1 MNIRKFLI
9 LLLSAAVIISLLLFT
24 VISNQYMNEY
34 FDDYIDSTY
43 QDNVDSIIEFARLTL
58 TEGHQQRSILRSY
71 VKDPIY
77 YIEIADFSGEI
88 VSSSSMGINTAFT
101 YDPDTM
107 TIESFDVQ
115 SGNETVG
122 TVSITRENSARSTET
137 HKLFNKALLFGAII
151 SLAVTVVVIGIIL
164 FALIRS
170 ISNNIDEIIEYATEG
185 DGVVKQS
192 KIEELNT
199 ITKAI
204 KSYRVKLALKEQV
217 KKQKFDKLLHDTKTP
232 LTIIKSQL
240 EGVTD
245 GVYEIDRSRAA
256 SMIES
261 VDNLDSMLKNITNII
276 EDVPVQDETE
286 LIEIDYSDEIE
297 KIVKSISAKYRKK
310 GLEINFKKEKLNI
323 KTNKELLNHAV
334 YNLLI
339 NAYKYTNKGGVE
351 VTLDNDKKTITVKDS
366 GMGIAPEDMLHIFE
380 PYYRGANTK
389 GIKGEGL
396 GLSNAKDNIEKAG
409 GRIEAESRINEFTEF
424 KIFF

>member
-24 VISNQYMNEY
+24 IISNQYMNEY
-34 FDDYIDSTY
+34 FDDYINSTY
-43 QDNVDSIIEFARLTL
+43 QDNVESITEFARLTL

-77 YIEIADFSGEI
+77 YIEIIDLDNEIISFSG
-88 VSSSSMGINTAFT
+88 MGMNTAFT

-107 TIESFDVQ
+107 TIETFDIYDQ
-115 SGNETVG
+115 NKLVG
-122 TVSITRENSARSTET
+122 TVAITRELSTRSTET
-137 HKLFNKALLFGAII
+137 HKLFNNALLFGAVI
-151 SLAVTVVVIGIIL
+151 SLAVTVVVIGIVL

-185 DGVVKQS
+185 DGSVKQS

-199 ITKAI
+199 ITQAI
-204 KSYRVKLALKEQV
+204 KSYRVKLAQKEQV

-245 GVYEIDRSRAA
+245 GVYDIDKDKAV

-261 VDNLDSMLKNITNII
+261 VDNLDSMLKNITDII
-276 EDVPVQDETE
+276 EDVPVQDVVELTE
-286 LIEIDYSDEIE
+286 VDYADEIE
-297 KIVKSISAKYRKK
+297 KIVKSLSAKYRKK
-310 GLEINFKKEKLNI
+310 GIDIIFEKESFVI
-323 KTNKELLNHAV
+323 KTNKELLNQAV

-339 NAYKYTNKGGVE
+339 NAYKYTKKGIVTVSTDENK
-351 VTLDNDKKTITVKDS
+351 KSITIKDS
-366 GMGIAPEDMLHIFE
+366 GIGIAKADIEHVFE
-380 PYYRGANTK
+380 PYYRGGNTK
-389 GIKGEGL
+389 TVKGEGL
-396 GLSNAKDNIEKAG
+396 GLANAKDNIEKAG
-409 GRIEAESRINEFTEF
+409 GKIEVKSQINKFTEF
-424 KIFF
+424 KILF